1 MNWLN
6 NIRTSAKILT
16 GFILVAVITGVV
28 GITGIVVSNGINS
41 DLNDLYENRL
51 LPNAVLGEI
60 QVNQASNRFQVNDLL
75 YRAQLGNASQVVTQV
90 RENLKNTSSRNDE
103 LRAIYEAGDLSP
115 EERQLWDA
123 LMEANN
129 EYRVL
134 RNEVIT
140 LAEQGR
146 FDAAIRKNQEAATSR
161 ELTEQRLAELK
172 ELNNRIADEHKTAS
186 NADARTGMILAI
198 VLTAISILLAV
209 GLGLL
214 ISSSIVRGL
223 KKTVL
228 QAELLAAGD
237 FSRRLDDK
245 VLARKDEIGELAVA
259 FDTMSSQLKDLIRK
273 ISNNSMEVSSSS
285 EELSATVEEVNAQ
298 VQTVSTATMEIS
310 AGMEETSAAV
320 EEISSS
326 GHQILS
332 SSQRLVEEA
341 KSGDASAREITER
354 ALALKEGAESSRKE
368 AHEQYLKRQQQ
379 IRESLE
385 RARVIEEI
393 RVMSD
398 SIQSIADQIN
408 LLALNAAIEAARAGE
423 HGRGFA
429 VVADE
434 VRKLA
439 EESSGAVSEINGLVA
454 QVNRAFGEVSE
465 NSQGLLS
472 FIDNKVIADYDTLVK
487 TGQQYLEDAQFVRR
501 TMDSFNHLSG
511 DIGAAIGQINQAI
524 ESVSSAV
531 TQAAAGSADIAE
543 NIAEVSRAVEEVSG
557 VATTQARLAEDLN
570 TAASGFRF

>member
-6 NIRTSAKILT
+6 NMRTSAKILA

-103 LRAIYEAGDLSP
+103 LRAIYESGNLSP

-123 LMEANN
+123 LMEVND

-134 RNEVIT
+134 RNEVIA
-140 LAEQGR
+140 LAEQGQ
-146 FDAAIRKNQEAATSR
+146 FDAAIRKNQEAAESR

-172 ELNNRIADEHKTAS
+172 ELNNRIADENKTAS
-186 NADARTGMILAI
+186 NAEARTGMILAI

-214 ISSSIVRGL
+214 ISGSIVRGL

-341 KSGDASAREITER
+341 RSGDASAREITER

>member
-6 NIRTSAKILT
+6 NMRTSAKILA

-60 QVNQASNRFQVNDLL
+60 QVNQAAARFQVNDLL

-103 LRAIYEAGDLSP
+103 LRAIYESGNLSP

-123 LMEANN
+123 LMEVND

-134 RNEVIT
+134 RNEVIA
-140 LAEQGR
+140 LAEQGQ
-146 FDAAIRKNQEAATSR
+146 FDAAIRKNQEAAESR

-172 ELNNRIADEHKTAS
+172 ELNNRIADENKTAS
-186 NADARTGMILAI
+186 NAEARTGMILAI

-214 ISSSIVRGL
+214 ISGSIVRGL

-341 KSGDASAREITER
+341 RSGDASAREITER

>member
-6 NIRTSAKILT
+6 NMRTSAKILA

-103 LRAIYEAGDLSP
+103 LRAIYESGNLSP

-123 LMEANN
+123 LMEVND

-134 RNEVIT
+134 RNEVIA
-140 LAEQGR
+140 LAEQGQ
-146 FDAAIRKNQEAATSR
+146 FDAAIRKNQEAAESR

-172 ELNNRIADEHKTAS
+172 ELNNRIADENKTAS
-186 NADARTGMILAI
+186 NAEARTGMILAI

-214 ISSSIVRGL
+214 ISGSIVRGL